1 MLSDNWHMKPNYR
14 GHRFPPEIISYAV
27 WLYHRFTLS
36 FRDVEDLLA
45 ERGITVS
52 YESIRHWCLKFGSD
66 YARSL
71 RRNQGRLGD
80 IWSVDEVFIT
90 MRGQRYYL
98 WRAIDQDG
106 DVIDILVTKRR
117 DRRAAKR
124 FFRKALKQQGQVPW
138 QLVTDRL
145 RSYSAAHREVFP
157 TVIHRTGQYENNRVE
172 VSHQHPREQER
183 QMRRFKSI
191 KQAQRFLNVHSQVQ
205 NLFRV
210 GRNHL
215 KAVHHR
221 LLRDR
226 AFADWREVTCAH

>member
-1 MLSDNWHMKPNYR
+1 MKSLYR
-14 GHRFPPEIISYAV
+14 GHRFPPEIISHAV

-52 YESIRHWCLKFGSD
+52 YGSIRHWCLKFGPA

-71 RRNQGRLGD
+71 RRKQGRLGD
-80 IWSVDEVFIT
+80 IWHVDELFIT
-90 MRGQRYYL
+90 IRGQLHYL
-98 WRAIDQDG
+98 WRAVDQDG

-124 FFRKALKQQGQVPW
+124 FFRKALKHQGQVPW
-138 QLVTDRL
+138 QLVTDKL

-157 TVIHRTGQYENNRVE
+157 SVMHRTGQYENNRAE
-172 VSHQHPREQER
+172 VSHQHTREQER
-183 QMRRFKSI
+183 QMRRFKSPQ
-191 KQAQRFLNVHSQVQ
+191 QAQRFLSVHGPIQ

-210 GRNHL
+210 GRHLL
-215 KAVHHR
+215 KAAHHR
-221 LLRDR
+221 LLRER
-226 AFADWREVTCAH
+226 AFADWSEVTSAH